1 MLLFPV
7 LAAQQRRVW
16 AASGSVT
23 VTANP
28 GQVSFAVGSSA
39 NTTITVASLGGFS
52 GSVSLAGFSYPYQEL
67 NVSFNPTSVVLTA
80 GGTAT
85 ATTKVSGNS
94 TTTPAKYQIDI
105 EALVSGIPQATAYVN
120 ATVTP
125 GPATVPDFRLSS
137 SLDEI
142 PVPPTGSTA
151 VTISVASLA
160 GFSGDVSFTNPIPL
174 GTLNATT
181 VHLNPGQIAN
191 LTLTLVGD
199 CPFASPNLR
208 ATFEMDATTGARFH
222 WIKPVYFYQA
232 LTPTFCFDFGQ
243 TQTIVIGSSSPNSV
257 TFGAFDGFDRNVVL
271 SAQSTLQVAFFP
283 SNNITVHQG
292 LVFSGEVQFAVT
304 VPLNT
309 VPGNYTVKLTGTSGS
324 QSWSRNQTVEAVTG
338 SYFTMTLSQTSVSMA
353 QGSTQTLTL
362 SLSSGGGFER
372 RVNLFPIFSN
382 KSYAFPSYID
392 NGFLFSQIPTDDFLV
407 APGQTSQVIFSVSAS
422 SASPGSYGLLLE
434 AQSVYSPLVSAIQI
448 VQITVTAGPLLGI
461 SPLMISLII
470 GGVAAAGTTATACV
484 FYFSRRRRLSPRL
497 SEGSRVPS
505 KHFSNTLGRNSR
517 SWLEGLLLV
526 LT

>member
-160 GFSGDVSFTNPIPL
+160 GFS
-174 GTLNATT
+174 
-181 VHLNPGQIAN
+181 
-191 LTLTLVGD
+191 
-199 CPFASPNLR
+199 
-208 ATFEMDATTGARFH
+208 
-222 WIKPVYFYQA
+222 
-232 LTPTFCFDFGQ
+232 
-243 TQTIVIGSSSPNSV
+243 
-257 TFGAFDGFDRNVVL
+257 
-271 SAQSTLQVAFFP
+271 
-283 SNNITVHQG
+283 
-292 LVFSGEVQFAVT
+292 
-304 VPLNT
+304 
-309 VPGNYTVKLTGTSGS
+309 
-324 QSWSRNQTVEAVTG
+324 
-338 SYFTMTLSQTSVSMA
+338 
-353 QGSTQTLTL
+353 
-362 SLSSGGGFER
+362 
-372 RVNLFPIFSN
+372 
-382 KSYAFPSYID
+382 
-392 NGFLFSQIPTDDFLV
+392 
-407 APGQTSQVIFSVSAS
+407 
-422 SASPGSYGLLLE
+422 
-434 AQSVYSPLVSAIQI
+434 
-448 VQITVTAGPLLGI
+448 
-461 SPLMISLII
+461 
-470 GGVAAAGTTATACV
+470 
-484 FYFSRRRRLSPRL
+484 
-497 SEGSRVPS
+497 
-505 KHFSNTLGRNSR
+505 
-517 SWLEGLLLV
+517 
-526 LT
+526 